1 MRKDEQGRV
10 RRPAGAARTAANET
24 PGARGASGR
33 GRRSVSGRG
42 DSDALRRGG
51 AGGNSF
57 APADEMPGAFDG
69 SGTGGAQ
76 SGGPGASGRGRR
88 SVSGRGDSDALW
100 RGAAGGNPFA
110 PADEMPGA
118 FGVSGAGGAPSGGPG
133 ASGPGASGRGRKGMS
148 GRGDSDTLR
157 RGGAGGNPFAPADEM
172 PGAFDV
178 SGTGGAPSGGFGASG
193 RGRRSVSGR
202 GDSDALR
209 RGGASGAQSDDF
221 GASGDIRFD
230 PAEDAS
236 GPSDAD
242 EPGLAE
248 ASAQADP
255 AEVWALYEKARSFNY
270 AIDLYDNVEKN
281 EDFYIGNQWRGVN
294 APDLDK
300 PVINILARVVKFF
313 ISAIVSDDIGVSVT
327 DFDGDAR
334 KKPFLD
340 MLTARFSEA
349 MEHMDF
355 RKKTREVIRNAA
367 VDGDGCVHYYFDPEA
382 GGAQPMGGTPGAI
395 EAEIIENTNVH
406 FGNPQLADV
415 EKQPYILLSFRRL
428 VGDVR
433 REAAW
438 PDEVGPDEDSE
449 KYGDAPEEGKVTV
462 IRKYWKQRGR
472 RGRRTVWFCDVTR
485 SALVRAPTDTGLV
498 RYPVAF
504 FPWEKVKNQFHGQA
518 AITGMI
524 PNQIF
529 INKLMA
535 MAMQHVKA
543 AAFPKVVYNR
553 MLIPA
558 GWSNRVGEAIPV
570 NGDPNAAVASGW
582 RAPDMSAQVLQMLDK
597 MIDCTRDTMGASDAV
612 LGNIKPD
619 NTSAIVATQQA
630 TTMPLELQRQDFY
643 SFVEASVRI
652 WLDMMGAYYGVRAVR
667 IALPASGP
675 GGMGLRM
682 AGLYGPAALPAAAGG
697 ARRAGGHARRG
708 GGGRGLAFAERRQ

>member
-51 AGGNSF
+51 AGGS
-57 APADEMPGAFDG
+57 
-69 SGTGGAQ
+69 
-76 SGGPGASGRGRR
+76 
-88 SVSGRGDSDALW
+88 
-100 RGAAGGNPFA
+100 PFA

-118 FGVSGAGGAPSGGPG
+118 FGASGAGGAQ
-133 ASGPGASGRGRKGMS
+133 
-148 GRGDSDTLR
+148 
-157 RGGAGGNPFAPADEM
+157 
-172 PGAFDV
+172 
-178 SGTGGAPSGGFGASG
+178 SGGFGASG
-193 RGRRSVSGR
+193 RGRKGMSGR

-230 PAEDAS
+230 PAEEAFGAS

-428 VGDVR
+428 VSDVR

-504 FPWEKVKNQFHGQA
+504 FP
-518 AITGMI
+518 
-524 PNQIF
+524 
-529 INKLMA
+529 
-535 MAMQHVKA
+535 
-543 AAFPKVVYNR
+543 
-553 MLIPA
+553 
-558 GWSNRVGEAIPV
+558 
-570 NGDPNAAVASGW
+570 
-582 RAPDMSAQVLQMLDK
+582 
-597 MIDCTRDTMGASDAV
+597 
-612 LGNIKPD
+612 
-619 NTSAIVATQQA
+619 
-630 TTMPLELQRQDFY
+630 
-643 SFVEASVRI
+643 
-652 WLDMMGAYYGVRAVR
+652 
-667 IALPASGP
+667 
-675 GGMGLRM
+675 
-682 AGLYGPAALPAAAGG
+682 
-697 ARRAGGHARRG
+697 
-708 GGGRGLAFAERRQ
+708 